1 MIVWCDRDGTL
12 IHQEGGKYVLTP
24 DDLVMLPGAAASIA
38 LLQNAGLTF
47 CVVTNQS
54 GISEGLLQLSQYQ
67 PIHEKMEDAVKEAGG
82 KRFKAF
88 VCPHRKEDHCDCRK
102 PRSGL
107 LHYAAGWHQQDPMQ
121 GWMIGDFWSDII
133 AAKNIS
139 FDIKAILVETGRGK
153 DEENEKWF
161 RRYGIYPDYTE
172 PNILI
177 AAYRLLDSLGFRLD
191 TEYGNVPNACK
202 I

>member
-12 IHQEGGKYVLTP
+12 IEQVDGKYVLTP
-24 DDLVMLPGAAASIA
+24 DDLVMLPGAAESIA
-38 LLQNAGLTF
+38 MLQRAGLIV

-54 GISEGLLQLSQYQ
+54 GINEGLLQLSQYQ
-67 PIHEKMEDAVKEAGG
+67 PIHDKMQQAVREAGG
-82 KRFKAF
+82 KEFKAF
-88 VCPHRKEDHCDCRK
+88 ICPHRKEDPCDCRK

-107 LHYAAGWHQQDPMQ
+107 LHYSAGWYREKNDG

-139 FDIKAILVETGRGK
+139 LDNKAILVQTGRGK

-161 RRYGIYPDYTE
+161 KRYGVYPDFVDRD
-172 PNILI
+172 ILA
-177 AAYRLLDSLGFRLD
+177 AAYRIVGESFPGWKSK
-191 TEYGNVPNACK
+191 K
-202 I
+202 IAD